1 MLLRVRSVS
10 SRDGSLQMHINQ
22 NRVALTRI
30 SATVGRAYQRFDG
43 HFLNNPRVG
52 ELFERITRSLYET
65 VLAPGDATIDVG
77 ANYGLH
83 TCPMA
88 QVVGPT
94 GRVLAFEPIPAVAD
108 SLQQRIS
115 HECPAGVVDLQRV
128 ALANRTGTADF
139 HCVEADYGYS
149 GLQAKNYPFEP
160 RKKLIKVQVDKLD
173 QRVDGLSGRPVG
185 FIKLD
190 IEGGEFDALRGGEVL
205 LRRDRPLIVFENAK
219 GEAARNY
226 GYTKEDFFAFFGSL
240 DYDLRD
246 ILGCPLLPEHWQY
259 VGPWYTVACPREQAG
274 FVAMLQA
281 ACVAE
286 QMLGLQW

>member
-1 MLLRVRSVS
+1 MDTNLNPLV
-10 SRDGSLQMHINQ
+10 
-22 NRVALTRI
+22 VARI

-43 HFLNNPRVG
+43 HLLNNPKVG

-65 VLAPGDATIDVG
+65 LLVPGDAAIDVG

-88 QVVGPT
+88 QAVGPT
-94 GRVLAFEPIPAVAD
+94 GRVLAFEPIPTVAD
-108 SLQQRIS
+108 SLQQRIA
-115 HECPAGVVDLQRV
+115 HECPPGVVDLHRV
-128 ALANRTGTADF
+128 ALSHRTTTAEF

-160 RKKLIKVQVDKLD
+160 RKKLITVQVDRLD
-173 QRVDGLSGRPVG
+173 QRLAGVAGRAVR

-190 IEGGEFDALRGGEVL
+190 IEGGEFDALRGAESL
-205 LRRDRPLIVFENAK
+205 LRQQRPLLVFENAK
-219 GEAARNY
+219 QEAAKNY
-226 GYTKEDFFAFFGSL
+226 GYTKEAFFAFFHSL
-240 DYDLRD
+240 GYELRD

-274 FVAMLQA
+274 SVAVMQA

-286 QMLGLQW
+286 QMLDLQW